1 MSAINIDF
9 ITFAALIH
17 KTMNYKLF
25 YYNFIVGDISHENQ
39 LQPVTKF
46 TPPFLN
52 ILILSCSVIFL
63 YLLLTLLFETLLFF
77 VIRRTRNDEF
87 RMKQSCIFLQS
98 VVVDITSLRIHL
110 KIN

>member
-52 ILILSCSVIFL
+52 ILILSCSLIFL
-63 YLLLTLLFETLLFF
+63 YLLLTLY
-77 VIRRTRNDEF
+77 
-87 RMKQSCIFLQS
+87 FLRSDQ
-98 VVVDITSLRIHL
+98 IWR
-110 KIN
+110 